1 MRTMES
7 EAVIRD
13 SGPAADAAYDETIR
27 IQDGRLCVAL
37 VRADYL
43 VAELN
48 GVHCVITKSAL
59 LCLGGCD
66 RLEIL
71 YEKRLRVRA
80 LSFTPRFINRGLD
93 YATLCSPSY
102 QELQAAFGYPPLDP
116 FFSRSSVYNGIL
128 PVEEE
133 LDGLLDSYFDV
144 MQRQLRDHPD
154 RNWYCRTRSLLFSVF
169 SAAGQL
175 YRQFGPPVCP
185 DSLIE
190 EMTQY
195 IQMHLD
201 RPMSM
206 EDLCAR
212 FHVNKSTLCRRF
224 KASVGLTVFQYI
236 LDSRLRRCR
245 SDLAFTELSI
255 GEIAE
260 KYGFA
265 DTTHFSKAFKAQ
277 FGLAPMAFRQREK
290 TERKGRG
297 RHPDGP

>member
-144 MQRQLRDHPD
+144 MQR
-154 RNWYCRTRSLLFSVF
+154 
-169 SAAGQL
+169 
-175 YRQFGPPVCP
+175 
-185 DSLIE
+185 
-190 EMTQY
+190 
-195 IQMHLD
+195 
-201 RPMSM
+201 
-206 EDLCAR
+206 
-212 FHVNKSTLCRRF
+212 
-224 KASVGLTVFQYI
+224 
-236 LDSRLRRCR
+236 
-245 SDLAFTELSI
+245 
-255 GEIAE
+255 
-260 KYGFA
+260 
-265 DTTHFSKAFKAQ
+265 
-277 FGLAPMAFRQREK
+277 
-290 TERKGRG
+290 
-297 RHPDGP
+297 

>member
-154 RNWYCRTRSLLFSVF
+154 RNWSCRTRSLLFSVF

-175 YRQFGPPVCP
+175 YRQFGPPRLSGFPDRGNDAVYPDASGPAHVDGGSVCAFSCEQVDIVP
-185 DSLIE
+185 PL
-190 EMTQY
+190 QGFRGAY
-195 IQMHLD
+195 GL
-201 RPMSM
+201 
-206 EDLCAR
+206 
-212 FHVNKSTLCRRF
+212 
-224 KASVGLTVFQYI
+224 SVY
-236 LDSRLRRCR
+236 S
-245 SDLAFTELSI
+245 
-255 GEIAE
+255 
-260 KYGFA
+260 GFA
-265 DTTHFSKAFKAQ
+265 
-277 FGLAPMAFRQREK
+277 APAVPFRSGVYRAVH
-290 TERKGRG
+290 R
-297 RHPDGP
+297 

>member
-116 FFSRSSVYNGIL
+116 FF
-128 PVEEE
+128 PVPPFIMGFYRWRKS
-133 LDGLLDSYFDV
+133 LTVCSIFCTRTAGAS
-144 MQRQLRDHPD
+144 RDHPD
-154 RNWYCRTRSLLFSVF
+154 RNWSCRTRSLLFSVF

>member
-1 MRTMES
+1 MES

-13 SGPAADAAYDETIR
+13 SGPVADAAYDETIR

-154 RNWYCRTRSLLFSVF
+154 RNWSCRTRSLLFSVF

-290 TERKGRG
+290 TERKGRC
-297 RHPDGP
+297 RHPDGL

>member
-154 RNWYCRTRSLLFSVF
+154 RNWSCRTRSLLFSVF

-212 FHVNKSTLCRRF
+212 FHVKKST
-224 KASVGLTVFQYI
+224 
-236 LDSRLRRCR
+236 
-245 SDLAFTELSI
+245 
-255 GEIAE
+255 
-260 KYGFA
+260 
-265 DTTHFSKAFKAQ
+265 
-277 FGLAPMAFRQREK
+277 
-290 TERKGRG
+290 
-297 RHPDGP
+297 

>member
-1 MRTMES
+1 
-7 EAVIRD
+7 
-13 SGPAADAAYDETIR
+13 
-27 IQDGRLCVAL
+27 
-37 VRADYL
+37 
-43 VAELN
+43 
-48 GVHCVITKSAL
+48 
-59 LCLGGCD
+59 
-66 RLEIL
+66 
-71 YEKRLRVRA
+71 
-80 LSFTPRFINRGLD
+80 
-93 YATLCSPSY
+93 
-102 QELQAAFGYPPLDP
+102 
-116 FFSRSSVYNGIL
+116 
-128 PVEEE
+128 
-133 LDGLLDSYFDV
+133 
-144 MQRQLRDHPD
+144 
-154 RNWYCRTRSLLFSVF
+154 
-169 SAAGQL
+169 
-175 YRQFGPPVCP
+175 
-185 DSLIE
+185 
-190 EMTQY
+190 MTQY

-297 RHPDGP
+297 HSMVNSVEHTGK